1 MKAEALITRVG
12 NLRSPSPAVASL
24 LSLLTQAETDNDDV
38 IRVVKQDSVLSAKLL
53 GLCNSAAFGLSTPI
67 GSVDQAVLYLGH
79 TEIHRLVMAISF
91 GGALGTVLP
100 GYSMEETQLWRHSLL
115 VAFATERV
123 LDRTSSVVI
132 DPSVSYTAGLV
143 HDIGKIVVNHALDT
157 TTRTSIQDLVERHE
171 HSLVEAE
178 EAVLGTD
185 HAEIGAVLLRKWRLP
200 EVIVEAVANHHRPPI
215 VPKPQLS
222 TVVHLADVL
231 AHEVGAS
238 PGWSSFAVRAEE
250 ETVEALGIGPE
261 QIQNLVIDTCDAI
274 DEVEHMLA
282 LP

>member
-24 LSLLTQAETDNDDV
+24 LSLLTQPETDNDDV

-53 GLCNSAAFGLSTPI
+53 ALCNSAAFGLSTPI
-67 GSVDQAVLYLGH
+67 GSIDQAVLYLGH

-91 GGALGTVLP
+91 GGALGTTLP

-123 LDRTSSVVI
+123 LDRTSAVVV
-132 DPSVSYTAGLV
+132 DPSVSYTAGLL
-143 HDIGKIVVNHALDT
+143 HDIGKIVVNHALDAA
-157 TTRTSIQDLVERHE
+157 TRTAIQDLVERRE

-178 EAVLGTD
+178 ETVLGTD

-200 EVIVEAVANHHRPPI
+200 EIIIEAVANHHRPP
-215 VPKPQLS
+215 VEPKPQLS

-250 ETVEALGIGPE
+250 ETVEALGISPE

-274 DEVEHMLA
+274 DAVEHMLA